1 MNSEHSLDNLFFVES
16 VSAAVRGLER
26 IIEEIAPTDIPVLLV
41 GESGTGKEVMAL
53 RIHQL
58 SKRKNEPFHKV
69 ACTTL
74 SAEIFDKPLRENGEA
89 EKRHEL
95 LRAGTVLFDEVSELD
110 TACQPRLLSFLPDGD
125 ALPHE
130 DQLQARVISATRR
143 DLKEEIKARR
153 FREELYYRLN
163 GVSLQLPPLRHRRE
177 DVPLLLNFLLAK
189 FAVQFGRPVPALS
202 DRTMRELME
211 YSWPGNIRQLENA
224 AKKIVALNDEHLA
237 LEDFQPVAVESALN
251 GPPAARISLKQA
263 ARAASRE
270 AERELILKTLER
282 TRWNRKRAAKELQIS
297 YKALLYK
304 LKQIGMGE
312 SEESLSPRGE
322 RG

>member
-16 VSAAVRGLER
+16 VSPAVRGLER

-53 RIHQL
+53 RIHRL
-58 SKRKNEPFHKV
+58 SKRRNEPFHKV
-69 ACTTL
+69 ACTAL
-74 SAEIFDKPLRENGEA
+74 SPEVFETPLRENGEA

-110 TACQPRLLSFLPDGD
+110 QPCQPKLLHFLPDGE

-130 DQLQARVISATRR
+130 GQLHARVISATRR
-143 DLKEEIKARR
+143 DLEEEIKARR

-163 GVSLQLPPLRHRRE
+163 GVSLHLPPIRHRRE
-177 DVPLLLNFLLAK
+177 DVPLLMNFLLAK
-189 FAVQFGRPVPALS
+189 FAAQFGRPVPTLS
-202 DRTMRELME
+202 DQTMRELME

-224 AKKIVALNDEHLA
+224 AKKIVALSDEHLA
-237 LEDFQPVAVESALN
+237 LDDFQPVALHSSLDGA
-251 GPPAARISLKQA
+251 PPARISLKQA

-270 AERELILKTLER
+270 AERDLILKTLER

-304 LKQIGMGE
+304 LKQIGMGD
-312 SEESLSPRGE
+312 SEDSLSSQGE